1 MLLVMHIV
9 YSTVTMAAGGFLMAP
24 MALCSGRPSARKL
37 NAEWLIHSTMPL
49 FIDPP
54 ERPVFRHCCGLP
66 VMGRNSRAHFLTT
79 KEQLKTTYVV
89 VAARED
95 ELV

>member
-37 NAEWLIHSTMPL
+37 NAEWLKRSTLPL
-49 FIDPP
+49 FCRRAVNAGFPP
-54 ERPVFRHCCGLP
+54 FVRTAGVGKLHRFRF
-66 VMGRNSRAHFLTT
+66 FLW
-79 KEQLKTTYVV
+79 KL
-89 VAARED
+89 AAQTVEY
-95 ELV
+95 